1 MSLTSHTRGFSTARP
16 ARAIE
21 DLPNRSRRVL
31 ELVIETYI
39 ASGEPVGS
47 RTLTRAH
54 GLDVSPATVR
64 NEMMDLEEAGLL
76 SHPYTSAGRVPTAR
90 AFRWFIELKMRDSTL
105 SRSDRQS
112 LNQVTANADA
122 GLAGCLRDASR
133 VLSRLSRC
141 PGMALAP
148 TLGGA
153 VFQHVDFVRLRP
165 AEVLVIFVS
174 STGAIVNRI
183 VHLDEDVTQT
193 HLGRLAEVLRERLTG
208 VPLDQVRAGLLDEL
222 AHDRALIDDL
232 SRRVLEASRC
242 VFEPDSQGEVFVAG
256 TSSLLEHPE
265 FSDPERVRSLFEALE
280 DRELIVNILDR
291 SRVAGGVCVTI
302 GSEAGI
308 EGVEDLVVVSSPYRR
323 GEAALG
329 SIGIIGPTRLDY
341 SRVIP
346 MVEYAAQLISRFLDV
361 R

>member
-1 MSLTSHTRGFSTARP
+1 MSFTNHTKAQSPRQV
-16 ARAIE
+16 RAVE
-21 DLPNRSRRVL
+21 DLPGRSRRVL

-105 SRSDRQS
+105 SRPI
-112 LNQVTANADA
+112 
-122 GLAGCLRDASR
+122 ASHSIR
-133 VLSRLSRC
+133 SRPTRTRASPAACGMPRAVLSRLSRC

-148 TLGGA
+148 MLGAA
-153 VFQHVDFVRLRP
+153 VFQHVDFVRLRA
-165 AEVLVIFVS
+165 AEILAIFVS

-183 VHLDEDVTQT
+183 VHLDEDVTQA
-193 HLGRLAEVLRERLTG
+193 HLGRLAEFLRERLTG
-208 VPLDQVRAGLLDEL
+208 VPLDQVRDGLLDEL

-232 SRRVLEASRC
+232 SRQVLEASRC
-242 VFEPDSQGEVFVAG
+242 VFEPESQGEVFVVG

-265 FSDPERVRSLFEALE
+265 FSEPERVRSLFEALE

-291 SRVAGGVCVTI
+291 ARVAGGVSVAI

-323 GEAALG
+323 GDAALG
-329 SIGIIGPTRLDY
+329 SIGIIGPTRIDY

-346 MVEYAAQLISRFLDV
+346 MVEYTAQLISRFLDV